1 MDNERNQVPASG
13 NDNWLDEILGTAPST
28 QEIGPD
34 EQAISS
40 ARLTHPDDLEL
51 ERILAENWDA
61 EPASDASPICEEQPL
76 SAQPDPSGEP
86 TPPAD
91 LELENILAENWES
104 EQSSQEQ
111 AARQSVTEETQLFTA
126 PEEAAAQQQTP
137 QAASEEA
144 PLAEPAEKKPARA
157 SRRTKSD
164 SALRKGRPKMKKGYG
179 LFGIP
184 HILATAIWLM
194 IILAIGVSLGR
205 TLWVCC
211 ADLMAF
217 GKTPQEITITIKDGD
232 DIESI
237 SQKLRQAGLIRY
249 PGLFQKF
256 AELTGKYE
264 NISVGTFTLSPHLD
278 YNAMINAMGERAP
291 AREEVEIM
299 FPEGY
304 TCAQIFAL
312 LEEKNVCTVAELEEY
327 ASNGELD
334 EYWFMEGVTRGD
346 KYCLEGYLFPDTYK
360 FYTNDEPRRV
370 LEKFLDAFDHRYT
383 DLMKSKL
390 EPLNERLASVLASR
404 GYDEAYIEEHKI
416 TIREIVIIASMIEK
430 ETANDEESYTISS
443 VIYNRLTNPGN
454 YPYLNI
460 DATLIYALDG
470 NVDPVTGERK
480 PLTEADLL
488 MEHPYNTYNNKG
500 LPPGPIS
507 NPGRNSLDAALDPI
521 DTSYYY
527 YVYNPHDAEHLFAR
541 TEAGHA
547 DNIDYINSLDD

>member
-1 MDNERNQVPASG
+1 MDNERKEVSG
-13 NDNWLDEILGTAPST
+13 SENENWLDDILGTTPSAE
-28 QEIGPD
+28 EIGPD
-34 EQAISS
+34 EHAVSS
-40 ARLTHPDDLEL
+40 AGLTHPNDLEL
-51 ERILAENWDA
+51 ERILAEDWNTEQ
-61 EPASDASPICEEQPL
+61 EPELTSAEQPL
-76 SAQPDPSGEP
+76 
-86 TPPAD
+86 
-91 LELENILAENWES
+91 
-104 EQSSQEQ
+104 
-111 AARQSVTEETQLFTA
+111 TEETQLFAA
-126 PEEAAAQQQTP
+126 PEDAKQFQQP
-137 QAASEEA
+137 QAENTAEEMLLPEA
-144 PLAEPAEKKPARA
+144 EEEPATP
-157 SRRTKSD
+157 SRRPKKQTST
-164 SALRKGRPKMKKGYG
+164 RKGRPKMKKGYG

-184 HILATAIWLM
+184 HILATAIWLL
-194 IILAIGVSLGR
+194 IILVIGVSLGR

-217 GKTPQEITITIKDGD
+217 GKTPQSITITITD
-232 DIESI
+232 DDNIETI
-237 SQKLRQAGLIRY
+237 SEKLSTAGLIRY
-249 PGLFQKF
+249 PGLFQTF

-312 LEEKNVCTVAELEEY
+312 LEEKNVCTAAELEAY
-327 ASNGELD
+327 AATGELD

-370 LEKFLDAFDHRYT
+370 LEKFLDAFDYRYT

-404 GYDEAYIEEHKI
+404 GYDEAFIEEHKI

-460 DATLIYALDG
+460 DATLIYALNG

-480 PLTEADLL
+480 PLTQADLE
-488 MEHPYNTYNNKG
+488 MIHPFNTYNNKG

-507 NPGRNSLDAALDPI
+507 NPGRNSLDAALDPVES
-521 DTSYYY
+521 SYYY
-527 YVYNPHDAEHLFAR
+527 YVYNPHAAKHLFAK
-541 TEAGHA
+541 TEEGHE
-547 DNIDYINSLDD
+547 DNIDYINSLD

>member
-1 MDNERNQVPASG
+1 MDNERKEVPASE
-13 NDNWLDEILGTAPST
+13 NENWLDEILGTAPSA

-40 ARLTHPDDLEL
+40 AKLTHPDDLEL
-51 ERILAENWDA
+51 ERILAENWDTEQ
-61 EPASDASPICEEQPL
+61 EPQELPAQQPL
-76 SAQPDPSGEP
+76 
-86 TPPAD
+86 
-91 LELENILAENWES
+91 
-104 EQSSQEQ
+104 
-111 AARQSVTEETQLFTA
+111 TEETQLFTA
-126 PEEAAAQQQTP
+126 AEESTP
-137 QAASEEA
+137 LQAPVADTAIEET
-144 PLAEPAEKKPARA
+144 PLPKAEEEPAAP
-157 SRRTKSD
+157 SRRTKK
-164 SALRKGRPKMKKGYG
+164 LNTTRKGRPKLKKGYG

-184 HILATAIWLM
+184 HILATGIWLL

-205 TLWVCC
+205 VLWVCC

-217 GKTPQEITITIKDGD
+217 GKTPQEITITIKDTD

-237 SQKLRQAGLIRY
+237 SHKLRQAGLIRY
-249 PGLFQKF
+249 PGLFQTF

-304 TCAQIFAL
+304 TCAQIFDL
-312 LEEKNVCTVAELEEY
+312 LEEKNVCTAAELEAY
-327 ASNGELD
+327 AATGELD

-370 LEKFLDAFDHRYT
+370 LEKFLDAFDNRYT

-404 GYDEAYIEEHKI
+404 GYDEAFIEDHKI

-454 YPYLNI
+454 YPFLNI
-460 DATLIYALDG
+460 DATLIYALNG
-470 NVDPVTGERK
+470 NIDPVTGERK
-480 PLTEADLL
+480 PLTQADLL

-507 NPGRNSLDAALDPI
+507 NPGRNSLDAALDPV

-527 YVYNPHDAEHLFAR
+527 YVYNPHGAEHLFAR
-541 TEAGHA
+541 TEEGHE
-547 DNIDYINSLDD
+547 DNIDYIKSLDD